1 MTTRQ
6 ASNRISNSISN
17 NIERG
22 EIYWI
27 ELDPTRG
34 SEISKTRPCVVLS
47 AVEINQ
53 HRNTVVVIPLTTT
66 ASPAVP
72 PLLIATPSAGESSKA
87 RIEHIRAV
95 DKTRMQRKIG
105 SLAASDLSAVENA
118 LRMVLRLPKD

>member
-1 MTTRQ
+1 MG
-6 ASNRISNSISN
+6 NRNTDN
-17 NIERG
+17 RIERG
-22 EIYWI
+22 EVYWA

-66 ASPAVP
+66 ATPAVP
-72 PLLIATPSAGESSKA
+72 PLLVATPSAGESSKA

-95 DKTRMQRKIG
+95 DKTRLQRKIG
-105 SLAASDLSAVENA
+105 SLAGHDLSAVENA
-118 LRMVLRLPKD
+118 LRVVLRLPKD

>member
-1 MTTRQ
+1 MTSRSTG
-6 ASNRISNSISN
+6 NRNDLNTIN
-17 NIERG
+17 RG
-22 EIYWI
+22 EVYWV

-66 ASPAVP
+66 AAPAVP
-72 PLLIATPSAGESSKA
+72 PLLVATPSAGESSKA

-95 DKTRMQRKIG
+95 DKTRLQRKIG
-105 SLAASDLSAVENA
+105 CLAAPDLSAVENA
-118 LRMVLRLPKD
+118 LRVVLRLPKD

>member
-1 MTTRQ
+1 MTSRS
-6 ASNRISNSISN
+6 AGNRSTDNR
-17 NIERG
+17 IERG
-22 EIYWI
+22 EVYWV

-66 ASPAVP
+66 TSPAVP
-72 PLLIATPSAGESSKA
+72 PLLVATPSAGDTSKA

-95 DKTRMQRKIG
+95 DKTRLQRKIG
-105 SLAASDLSAVENA
+105 NLAAADLSAIENA
-118 LRMVLRLPKD
+118 LRVVLRLPKD